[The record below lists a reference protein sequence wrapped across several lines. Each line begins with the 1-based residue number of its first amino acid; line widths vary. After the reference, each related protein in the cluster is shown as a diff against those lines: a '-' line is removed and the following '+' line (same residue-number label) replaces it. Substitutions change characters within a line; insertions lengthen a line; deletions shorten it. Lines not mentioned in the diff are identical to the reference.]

1 MGQLMGQREYA
12 RHRGCALRAVQKAI
26 DAGRI
31 KVVAGPDG
39 KPKIDAEQADRDWVQ
54 NTDPAKQ
61 SLLYAA
67 STASAPLA
75 PLPGDEPAPPGA
87 QAQAEDDPAAGQTE
101 AYRQARAEREK
112 VRLDRERLELE
123 QLRGNLIDLGEAK
136 RLAFSAFRELRDAV
150 LNVPARIKDEC
161 AATSDALLVEQL
173 IERELSKALA
183 SFDLARVTTDQDD
196 ADVDD
201 E

>member
-26 DAGRI
+26 EAGRI
-31 KVVAGPDG
+31 KLVAGLDG

-61 SLLYAA
+61 SLLYTVPAA
-67 STASAPLA
+67 APQQAQLV
-75 PLPGDEPAPPGA
+75 GDEPAA
-87 QAQAEDDPAAGQTE
+87 QAASGDDEPPAGQTE
-101 AYRQARAEREK
+101 AYRLARAEREK
-112 VRLDRERLELE
+112 VRLDRERIELE

-161 AATSDALLVEQL
+161 AATIDPLLVEQL

-183 SFDLARVTTDQDD
+183 SFDLARVTSDQDD
-196 ADVDD
+196 ADVD
-201 E
+201 EE

>member
-26 DAGRI
+26 EAGRI
-31 KVVAGPDG
+31 KLVAGPDG
-39 KPKIDAEQADRDWVQ
+39 KPKIDSEQADRDWVQ

-61 SLLYAA
+61 SLLY
-67 STASAPLA
+67 TVPTSAPPQA
-75 PLPGDEPAPPGA
+75 PLPGDEPAAPPATG
-87 QAQAEDDPAAGQTE
+87 DDEPPAGQTE
-101 AYRQARAEREK
+101 AYRLARAEREK
-112 VRLDRERLELE
+112 VRLDRERIELE

-161 AATSDALLVEQL
+161 AATIDPLLVEQL

-183 SFDLARVTTDQDD
+183 SFDLARVTSDQDD
-196 ADVDD
+196 ADVD
-201 E
+201 EE